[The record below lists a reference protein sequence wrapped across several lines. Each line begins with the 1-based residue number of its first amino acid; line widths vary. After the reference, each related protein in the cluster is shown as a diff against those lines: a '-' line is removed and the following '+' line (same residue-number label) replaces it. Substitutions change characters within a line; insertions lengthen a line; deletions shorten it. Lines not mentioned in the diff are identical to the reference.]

1 MAATASFIRKLGGA
15 VKKTPGKRGSSWY
28 TPHMAAASRAILE
41 RIPLVDLVLEVRD
54 ARVPLS
60 SEYELLRN
68 FPHSSRHIIVLN
80 KMDLA
85 SRSQMKAWRSYFEQ
99 QNSISY
105 GVNSHNKEN
114 IKEFLNFLRARVREL
129 KKIDHANHTI
139 TVLLVGI
146 PNVGKSALANSLHHI
161 GRISA
166 SEKGKLKH
174 ATVSPLPGETKDISS
189 LKVCNLSFF
198 YAYIARII
206 WIGSHP
212 NIYVLDTPGVLPP
225 EIPDAEVCSKLAL
238 TGAINDCL
246 IGEAELAQYFLAIL
260 NLSDEYKQWSKFS
273 TTASEKL
280 SDDKV
285 EASVDSELDKRQKQY
300 ATDHTQDFVV
310 HDVRRTLFEA
320 ISSFHGNLEDGN
332 DLLKLIE
339 AQFAA
344 LRKALRVLEE
354 SDAEDGRA
362 QFAALRKALRVLEE
376 SDAEDG
382 RGKVAA
388 KLLNLYRTGR
398 LGHYTLDP
406 VPMKS

>member
-189 LKVCNLSFF
+189 LK
-198 YAYIARII
+198 
-206 WIGSHP
+206 IGSHP

-354 SDAEDGRA
+354 SDAEDGR
-362 QFAALRKALRVLEE
+362 
-376 SDAEDG
+376 
-382 RGKVAA
+382 GKVAA

>member
-60 SEYELLRN
+60 SQYELLRN

-114 IKEFLNFLRARVREL
+114 IREFLNFLQARVREL
-129 KKIDHANHTI
+129 KKTDHANHTI
-139 TVLLVGI
+139 TLLLVGI

-166 SEKGKLKH
+166 AEKGKLKH

-189 LKVCNLSFF
+189 LK
-198 YAYIARII
+198 
-206 WIGSHP
+206 IGSHP

-225 EIPDAEVCSKLAL
+225 EIPNAEVCSKLAL

-260 NLSDEYKQWSKFS
+260 NLSDEYKQWSKLS
-273 TTASEKL
+273 TIASEKL
-280 SDDKV
+280 SDGKV
-285 EASVDSELDKRQKQY
+285 ETSVDSELDKRRKHY

-354 SDAEDGRA
+354 SDAEDARVIA
-362 QFAALRKALRVLEE
+362 IFFTLESRTPQFRIET
-376 SDAEDG
+376 D
-382 RGKVAA
+382 
-388 KLLNLYRTGR
+388 
-398 LGHYTLDP
+398 LDYLI
-406 VPMKS
+406 VIKIMSH

>member
-41 RIPLVDLVLEVRD
+41 RIPLADLVLEVRD
-54 ARVPLS
+54 ARWCRVPLS

-85 SRSQMKAWRSYFEQ
+85 SRSQMKMEQAWRSYFEQ
-99 QNSISY
+99 QDSISY

-166 SEKGKLKH
+166 AEKGKLKH
-174 ATVSPLPGETKDISS
+174 ATVSPLPGETKDIGS
-189 LKVCNLSFF
+189 LK
-198 YAYIARII
+198 
-206 WIGSHP
+206 IGSHP

-285 EASVDSELDKRQKQY
+285 ETSVDSELDKRRKQY

-332 DLLKLIE
+332 DLLKLI
-339 AQFAA
+339 
-344 LRKALRVLEE
+344 
-354 SDAEDGRA
+354 DA

-406 VPMKS
+406 IPMKS